1 MTQSSAI
8 GLIQEITFDVIV
20 SIVAIGTIEQLAYQH
35 KGVRGMYAKPL
46 TVPQSFVPLRKSLP

>member
-8 GLIQEITFDVIV
+8 GLIQEVTFDVIV
-20 SIVAIGTIEQLAYQH
+20 SVVAIGAIEQLAYQH